1 MTFRENLN
9 RICREKGKTLTQV
22 MKELGYSTS
31 KVTAINSGSIPKEE
45 TLLELANHLQ
55 VSVMDFFADENDIP
69 QDRPLDEDEQDVLMI
84 FRTMSRED
92 KHKTLAR
99 LYAYKEA
106 LEGLM
111 NK

>member
-1 MTFRENLN
+1 MTFKENLN

-22 MKELGYSTS
+22 LKELGYSTS
-31 KVTAINSGSIPKEE
+31 KVTAINNGSIPKEE
-45 TLLELANHLQ
+45 TMLELANHLQ

-69 QDRPLDEDEQDVLMI
+69 RDKPMDEDEQDVLRI
-84 FRTMSRED
+84 FRSMTRED

-99 LYAYKEA
+99 LYAYYEKIQEMA
-106 LEGLM
+106 